1 MAAVNRKVCYVVVF
15 LPSPIEPNTTS
26 TQDAGLKPAA
36 GKEKEEVGLKRGR
49 SDSISCAQRVPL
61 GPGRAPAALP
71 PSIPVN
77 ARVAVARA
85 RAHYATTRRN
95 SRLTT
100 SISQPIVVPPAE
112 EVESVKDVS
121 QSEMDIEDDP
131 AEEPHEETE
140 NDSERE
146 AASMIGIE
154 QSDEDGTP
162 EPIQASKH
170 PRMWPEVSSE
180 RATRY
185 AKELQAIRATFE
197 DEVDMFDTTMVS
209 EYAEEIFEY
218 MCDLEVRVSLGSN
231 QKCTHILIRKK
242 LCLSTTICPIK
253 LKSPGR
259 CARR

>member
-1 MAAVNRKVCYVVVF
+1 MAAVNRKVCYVLVF
-15 LPSPIEPNTTS
+15 LPFPIEPNATS

-61 GPGRAPAALP
+61 GPGRAPAAP
-71 PSIPVN
+71 PVN

-85 RAHYATTRRN
+85 RANYATVRRN
-95 SRLTT
+95 SRVTT
-100 SISQPIVVPPAE
+100 SISQPIVVPPTE

-121 QSEMDIEDDP
+121 QSEMDIEDDL
-131 AEEPHEETE
+131 AEELHDETE
-140 NDSERE
+140 NISERE
-146 AASMIGIE
+146 AESMIGIE
-154 QSDEDGTP
+154 QSNEDGTP

-180 RATRY
+180 RATHY

-218 MCDLEVRVSLGSN
+218 MCDLEVRVSLGWN
-231 QKCTHILIRKK
+231 QKCTYILIRKK
-242 LCLSTTICPIK
+242 SCLSPTICPIK

>member
-1 MAAVNRKVCYVVVF
+1 MAAVNRKVCYVLVF
-15 LPSPIEPNTTS
+15 LPSPIEPDTTS
-26 TQDAGLKPAA
+26 IQDAGLKPAA

-61 GPGRAPAALP
+61 GPGRAPAAP
-71 PSIPVN
+71 PVN

-85 RAHYATTRRN
+85 RANYATTRRN
-95 SRLTT
+95 SQVTT
-100 SISQPIVVPPAE
+100 SISQPIVVPLAE
-112 EVESVKDVS
+112 EIESVKDVP

-131 AEEPHEETE
+131 AEELHDETE
-140 NDSERE
+140 NISERE
-146 AASMIGIE
+146 AESMTGIE

-185 AKELQAIRATFE
+185 TKELQAIRATFE

-218 MCDLEVRVSLGSN
+218 MCDLEVRVLLGWN

-242 LCLSTTICPIK
+242 SCLSPTICPIK

>member
-1 MAAVNRKVCYVVVF
+1 MAAVNRKVCYVLVF

-26 TQDAGLKPAA
+26 IQDAGLKPAA

-61 GPGRAPAALP
+61 GPGRAAAA
-71 PSIPVN
+71 PVN

-85 RAHYATTRRN
+85 RANYATTRRN
-95 SRLTT
+95 SRVTT
-100 SISQPIVVPPAE
+100 SISQPIVVPPVE
-112 EVESVKDVS
+112 EVESVKDVP

-131 AEEPHEETE
+131 AEELHDETE
-140 NDSERE
+140 NISERE
-146 AASMIGIE
+146 AESMTGIE

-185 AKELQAIRATFE
+185 TKELQAIRTTFE

-218 MCDLEVRVSLGSN
+218 MCDLEVRVSLWWN

-242 LCLSTTICPIK
+242 SCLSPTICPIK